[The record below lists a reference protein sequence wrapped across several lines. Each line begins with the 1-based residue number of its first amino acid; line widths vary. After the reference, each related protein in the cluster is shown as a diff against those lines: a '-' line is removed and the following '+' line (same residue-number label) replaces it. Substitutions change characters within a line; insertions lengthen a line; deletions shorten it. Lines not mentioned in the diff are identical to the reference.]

1 MFALCQEATSRGF
14 RSLPKFLFGW
24 RAVARAKKLPRL
36 PLVGQTEEIMNPKRK
51 RALAYAFLFQRPTD
65 SSI

>member
-1 MFALCQEATSRGF
+1 
-14 RSLPKFLFGW
+14 LFGW